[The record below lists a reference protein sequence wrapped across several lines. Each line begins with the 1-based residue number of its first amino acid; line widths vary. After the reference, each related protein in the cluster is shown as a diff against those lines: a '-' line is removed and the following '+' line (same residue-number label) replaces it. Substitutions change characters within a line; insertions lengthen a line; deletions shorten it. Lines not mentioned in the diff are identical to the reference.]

1 MLKIIVFSI
10 GFFISFSTFAGDDS
24 GRQQC
29 IRDCS
34 TVQKGDLRYCEKLEG
49 DERSRCRENARKDY
63 ERCSSRCDR

>member
-49 DERSRCRENARKDY
+49 DERSRC
-63 ERCSSRCDR
+63 